1 MDLEAIASVRP
12 ETGSHCVACRVAG
25 LMALLIIAGLGEQ
38 RGLAAGANG
47 NNQATITM
55 SATLQTAI
63 RLTVN
68 VHGQTLQN
76 GELGSPRTSV
86 RFELPKLTISNGSVM
101 DSAALGLIELT
112 GARLEGVQGTGRLL
126 LVPVELL
133 GQWSGMNS
141 RKGQISLRPRLSQD
155 NETRGVIAV
164 ATTQVSGAM
173 LRRLSNNADGAS
185 DPIIYVDPRAHHKLY
200 VGWFIADGSS
210 LSAMKQL
217 GGECTAILQ
226 VP

>member
-1 MDLEAIASVRP
+1 
-12 ETGSHCVACRVAG
+12 
-25 LMALLIIAGLGEQ
+25 MALLVVAVLGAQ
-38 RGLAAGANG
+38 QGLAAGANG
-47 NNQATITM
+47 NNQASLTM

-68 VHGQTLQN
+68 IQGQTLQK

-86 RFELPKLTISNGSVM
+86 RFELPTLTISNGSVM
-101 DSAALGLIELT
+101 DSAAPGLIELT
-112 GARLEGVQGTGRLL
+112 GAKLEGVQGTGRVL

-141 RKGQISLRPRLSQD
+141 RKGQISLRPGLSQN

-173 LRRLSNNADGAS
+173 LRKLSNNADEAS

-200 VGWFIADGSS
+200 VGWYIADGSS